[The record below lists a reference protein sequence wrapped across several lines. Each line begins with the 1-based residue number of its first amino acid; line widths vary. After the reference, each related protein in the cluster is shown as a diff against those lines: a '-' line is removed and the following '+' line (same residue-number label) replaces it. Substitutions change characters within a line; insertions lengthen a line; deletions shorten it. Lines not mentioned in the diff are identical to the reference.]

1 METNR
6 DIVQRWLR
14 TQEQR
19 LGHETSAYADRLRA
33 LLPEL
38 VRVLSQEPEVCRI
51 WLFGSLAWGTVH
63 SQSDIDLAVEG
74 LPARRLF
81 AAQGELLLTSPT
93 SVDLLRLE
101 EAPAELAARVRSEG
115 QLLWAQEGA

>member
-14 TQEQR
+14 MQEQR
-19 LGHETSAYADRLRA
+19 LGHETSAYADRLRT
-33 LLPEL
+33 LLPGL
-38 VRVLSQEPEVCRI
+38 VQVLSQEPEVCRI

-81 AAQGELLLTSPT
+81 AAQGELLLASPA

-115 QLLWAQEGA
+115 QLLWTQEGA